1 MFERDEI
8 DDIKAQ
14 MKLLKYELRALQSRL
29 SVLEQQNLR
38 LFDENRALH
47 KLATFRQPEN
57 TQTI

>member
-47 KLATFRQPEN
+47 N
-57 TQTI
+57 